1 MNFKESLEQLKK
13 AVLKLEKVL
22 ELPENEFIRDS
33 AIQRFEFCL
42 DLSWKTLQKFLKEEK
57 GLICNSP
64 KDCFRQAYSSE
75 VIEYDIF
82 YLHLVDLR
90 NITSHTYHE
99 ELANN
104 VYLELKEALE
114 AFKKII
120 KKL

>member
-1 MNFKESLEQLKK
+1 MFRF
-13 AVLKLEKVL
+13 KLENFTK
-22 ELPENEFIRDS
+22 I
-33 AIQRFEFCL
+33 
-42 DLSWKTLQKFLKEEK
+42 LKEEK